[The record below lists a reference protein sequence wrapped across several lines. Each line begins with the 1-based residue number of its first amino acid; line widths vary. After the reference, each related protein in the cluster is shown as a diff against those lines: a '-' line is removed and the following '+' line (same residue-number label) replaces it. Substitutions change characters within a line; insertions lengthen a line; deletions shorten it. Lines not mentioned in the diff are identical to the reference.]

1 MSGKGNPEGVG
12 RPKGAINKVGA
23 DVRALAREYTPEA
36 VEKLVEIMRNGD
48 TSQSQGMAADKLL
61 DRGWGKP
68 NQPVEVNAGQSV
80 IDYLA
85 GLSRRDIPE
94 PVVPEP
100 AIVRH

>member
-1 MSGKGNPEGVG
+1 MGA
-12 RPKGAINKVGA
+12 RP
-23 DVRALAREYTPEA
+23 ALGGQRWQRKAPPNTTEA
-36 VEKLVEIMRNGD
+36 VLKLVDIMRNGD

-85 GLSRRDIPE
+85 GLSRRDIPD

>member
-1 MSGKGNPEGVG
+1 
-12 RPKGAINKVGA
+12 
-23 DVRALAREYTPEA
+23 
-36 VEKLVEIMRNGD
+36 
-48 TSQSQGMAADKLL
+48 MAADKLL